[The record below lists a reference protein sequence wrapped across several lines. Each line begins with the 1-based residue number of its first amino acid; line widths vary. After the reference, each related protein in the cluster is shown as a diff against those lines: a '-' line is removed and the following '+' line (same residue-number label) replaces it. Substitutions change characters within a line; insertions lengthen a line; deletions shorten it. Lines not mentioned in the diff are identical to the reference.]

1 MPNQMSKGFLIEHG
15 LISVLAGRFPG
26 GTAPTNFFRETPEKN
41 GFSARANPQGVASR
55 HSNQLAIN

>member
-1 MPNQMSKGFLIEHG
+1 MSKGLHFNMG
-15 LISVLAGRFPG
+15 LISVLAGRFPE

-55 HSNQLAIN
+55 HSNQLTIN

>member
-1 MPNQMSKGFLIEHG
+1 MSRGLLG

-41 GFSARANPQGVASR
+41 GFSARAYPQGVASR
-55 HSNQLAIN
+55 HSNQLAIK